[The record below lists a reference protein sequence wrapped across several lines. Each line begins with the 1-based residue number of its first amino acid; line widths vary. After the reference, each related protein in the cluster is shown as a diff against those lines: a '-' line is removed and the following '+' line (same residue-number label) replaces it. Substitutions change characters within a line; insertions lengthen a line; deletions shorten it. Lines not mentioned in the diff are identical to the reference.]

1 MFAFALPGCGPHT
14 PEKASNLAKQ
24 QVEVVGRG
32 NSVMPFDI
40 NRTMH
45 HFQKLPSG
53 GVQQVVSTYGD
64 PDQIALIREH
74 LKDEAGRFQHGDFSD
89 PSNIHGPQMP
99 GLKTL
104 AAGASRIGIRYTEIQ
119 RGAQIT
125 YATAD
130 PKLVTAIHAWFDTQV
145 REHGRHAMPM

>member
-64 PDQIALIREH
+64 PDQIALIR
-74 LKDEAGRFQHGDFSD
+74 
-89 PSNIHGPQMP
+89 
-99 GLKTL
+99 
-104 AAGASRIGIRYTEIQ
+104 
-119 RGAQIT
+119 
-125 YATAD
+125 
-130 PKLVTAIHAWFDTQV
+130 
-145 REHGRHAMPM
+145 